1 MTKIQSLLIQKPIN
15 INQNFMLTQT
25 FNIVDDND
33 KYFLSSWPSWIIM
46 RVKIAEKMNIAAEH

>member
-1 MTKIQSLLIQKPIN
+1 MLTQTFNIVDDNDKNPVVTYPEPIN

-33 KYFLSSWPSWIIM
+33 KYFLSS
-46 RVKIAEKMNIAAEH
+46 